1 VPTKGSI
8 YTLTDPRDGTI
19 RYVGKTTKTLNERL
33 AGHLASPTNPAMR
46 LWINTL
52 IGQRLAP
59 LITLAATAP
68 ETRLGDEEE
77 RLIRRHIKQGH
88 RLFNAPYYH
97 QHIGDL
103 TAGPPAP
110 RRPASPVASGRESWL
125 LFCHRQYEPIVKAR
139 RDGRISTRRTALR
152 VALRALLV
160 AAYTL
165 LRLRTVRYAG
175 YIAAFGW
182 YLSTVGF
189 GPLVKEQILTRL
201 PVSEAAAFWHE
212 YLAGPLSTMALHSVV
227 LLYTY
232 ALAAYVEVHGATAPP
247 VDEAPLAA
255 AFRRPPPRTVRQLEA
270 AEVAALAAAALDSA
284 VLPRR
289 P

>member
-1 VPTKGSI
+1 MPTKGSI

-19 RYVGKTTKTLNERL
+19 RYVGKTTRPLPERL

-68 ETRLGDEEE
+68 ETRLGAEEE
-77 RLIRRHIKQGH
+77 LLIRRHIKQGH

-97 QHIGDL
+97 QHIEDL
-103 TAGPPAP
+103 TAVPAAP
-110 RRPASPVASGRESWL
+110 RRPVSPGASSHESWL
-125 LFCHRQYEPIVKAR
+125 LFCCRQYEPIVKAR
-139 RDGRISTRRTALR
+139 RDGRISARRTAVH

-189 GPLVKEQILTRL
+189 GPLVKEQILVRL
-201 PVSEAAAFWHE
+201 PVSETAVFWHE
-212 YLAGPLSTMALHSVV
+212 YLAGPLSTMGLHSAV
-227 LLYTY
+227 LLYIC
-232 ALAAYVEVHGATAPP
+232 ALAAYFDVRGVTAPP
-247 VDEAPLAA
+247 AAEAPPAA
-255 AFRRPPPRTVRQLEA
+255 AFRRRPPRTVRELDA

>member
-1 VPTKGSI
+1 MPTKGSI

-19 RYVGKTTKTLNERL
+19 RYVGKTTKPLSERL

-68 ETRLGDEEE
+68 EARLGAEEE
-77 RLIRRHIKQGH
+77 LLIRRHVKQGH

-97 QHIGDL
+97 QHIEDL
-103 TAGPPAP
+103 TAVPPAP
-110 RRPASPVASGRESWL
+110 RRLASPATSSRESWL
-125 LFCHRQYEPIVKAR
+125 AFCHRQYEPIVKAR
-139 RDGRISTRRTALR
+139 RAGRISARRTAAH
-152 VALRALLV
+152 VVLRALLV
-160 AAYTL
+160 TVFML

-189 GPLVKEQILTRL
+189 GPLVMEQVLPRL
-201 PVSEAAAFWHE
+201 PVSEVANFWHE
-212 YLAGPLSTMALHSVV
+212 YLAGPLSIMALHSAV

-247 VDEAPLAA
+247 VDEAPLVA
-255 AFRRPPPRTVRQLEA
+255 AFRRPPPRTVRELEA